1 MSSTDNQ
8 DKLGRKIT
16 LYMDFYNQLNGGKCV
31 SRERFVSTISSLTRN
46 MTCWKK
52 VSIWTGILETLIRL
66 FLVLGLWC
74 LMPLS
79 TIFHLYH
86 VGQFYWWR
94 KSEYPEKTINLP
106 QITDTL
112 YHIMLYRVHL
122 TWAGFELTTLVVIG
136 TDCIDSYISFL
147 LGNKI
152 YGVQQIQW
160 WTVTSI

>member
-1 MSSTDNQ
+1 VSSTDNQ

-31 SRERFVSTISSLTRN
+31 SRERLVWTISSLTRN

-52 VSIWTGILETLIRL
+52 VLIWTGILETLIRL
-66 FLVLGLWC
+66 FLVLRLWC

-79 TIFHLYH
+79 TIFHLYR
-86 VGQFYWWR
+86 VSQFYWWR
-94 KSEYPEKTINLP
+94 KPEYPEKTIDLP

-112 YHIMLYRVHL
+112 YHIMLYRVYL
-122 TWAGFELTTLVVIG
+122 AWAGFELTMLVVIG

-152 YGVQQIQW
+152 YGVQKIQW

>member
-31 SRERFVSTISSLTRN
+31 SRERLVWTISSLTRN

-52 VSIWTGILETLIRL
+52 VLIWTGILETLIRL
-66 FLVLGLWC
+66 FLVLRLWS

-79 TIFHLYH
+79 TIFHLYR
-86 VGQFYWWR
+86 VSQFYWWR
-94 KSEYPEKTINLP
+94 KPEYPEKTIDLP

-112 YHIMLYRVHL
+112 YHIMLYRVYL
-122 TWAGFELTTLVVIG
+122 AWAGFELTMLVVIG

-152 YGVQQIQW
+152 YGVQKIQW

>member
-1 MSSTDNQ
+1 MITDNQ
-8 DKLGRKIT
+8 DKLRRKIT

-31 SRERFVSTISSLTRN
+31 SRERLVSTISSLTRN

-79 TIFHLYH
+79 TIFHLYR

-94 KSEYPEKTINLP
+94 KSEYPEKTIDLP

-112 YHIMLYRVHL
+112 DHIMLYRVHL
-122 TWAGFELTTLVVIG
+122 A
-136 TDCIDSYISFL
+136 
-147 LGNKI
+147 
-152 YGVQQIQW
+152 
-160 WTVTSI
+160 